1 MSGQMIDS
9 DVSNTQVTCR
19 KKRVRLKSE
28 IIHFTYSSRGGAGLA
43 AHNLSVLLNQ
53 FGVKSRLKY
62 RTTRAIPA
70 DVFRNPVRF
79 ASAVFDFLF
88 VRRVSVSTIFSLYRS
103 PGRPFQAKWNGKPI
117 LHFHWIPGVISVS
130 RIAELAEVGYPVVVT
145 LHDYW
150 PMSGGCHFRNG
161 CREIRNGCAS
171 CPQARPFFHS
181 RIARSK
187 EIKDVLTSFGS
198 SVQFIA
204 PSQWMADEALLAVPS
219 LGARL
224 HVVPNAI
231 DLENFW
237 PDVEGSTRIRSQ
249 EAASPRFTV
258 GFAAIDINEKRK
270 GLKNLLACIEALRH
284 EADLDVGLRT
294 CGAGQPQADF
304 RWWNHIG
311 SLSDRAELRRF
322 YHECDLIVVPSL
334 EDNLPTVAIE
344 AGLCGIPALV
354 SSRTGLRALLDNVEG
369 GLAFETTEDLKE
381 RLKFLIQNREILSE
395 YGRRFRAE
403 ILGTMGGDVVS
414 SRHVRVYEQAL
425 QAAGGYE

>member
-1 MSGQMIDS
+1 M
-9 DVSNTQVTCR
+9 
-19 KKRVRLKSE
+19 KSKV
-28 IIHFTYSSRGGAGLA
+28 IHFTYSSRGGAGLA
-43 AHNLSVLLNQ
+43 AHNLSILLNQ
-53 FGVKSRLKY
+53 FGVKSRLSY
-62 RTTRAIPA
+62 RTARAIPA
-70 DVFRNPVRF
+70 DVVRNPIRF
-79 ASAVFDFLF
+79 VTAVFDFLF

-103 PGRPFQAKWNGKPI
+103 PGRPFRAKWSGRPI

-130 RIAELAEVGYPVVVT
+130 RIVDLAKVGYPVVVT

-150 PMSGGCHFRNG
+150 IMSGGCHFRNG
-161 CREIRNGCAS
+161 CLEVQNGCAS
-171 CPQARPFFHS
+171 CPQARLVFHS

-187 EIKDVLTSFGS
+187 KMKEVLTSFGA

-224 HVVPNAI
+224 HVVPNAL

-237 PDVEGSTRIRSQ
+237 PAVEGSARIKSRA
-249 EAASPRFTV
+249 AASSRFTV

-270 GLKNLLACIEALRH
+270 GLKDLLACIEALRH
-284 EADLDVGLRT
+284 EADFDVGLRT
-294 CGAGQPQADF
+294 CGGGQPQANF

-354 SSRTGLRALLDNVEG
+354 SSRTGLRAVLDNVEG
-369 GLAFETTEDLKE
+369 GLAFETTGDLKE
-381 RLKFLIQNREILSE
+381 KLKLLIENRENLSE
-395 YGRRFRAE
+395 YGQRFRAQ

-414 SRHVRVYEQAL
+414 SGHVRVYQQAL
-425 QAAGGYE
+425 EAAGG